1 MCILNRW
8 HGRNVNYLSILQM
21 DWIEIAKQIF
31 AFIIGG
37 GLTGL
42 GFWGL
47 NRRQKKGE
55 VAKLESEVRKLEESE
70 FRDRAT
76 QLVKDLSDA
85 NATIERISGELQAMI
100 ARQADSDIKIA
111 HLEAKIKRLE
121 DKSCKKYC
129 ACLDFERYEEHLEMS
144 AKRSI

>member
-1 MCILNRW
+1 
-8 HGRNVNYLSILQM
+8 M
-21 DWIEIAKQIF
+21 DWYEIIKDIII
-31 AFIIGG
+31 FIIGG

-55 VAKLESEVRKLEESE
+55 VAKLENEVRKLEESE

-85 NATIERISGELQAMI
+85 NATIERISGELQVMI

-121 DKSCKKYC
+121 DKGCKKYC
-129 ACLDFERYEEHLEMS
+129 TCLDFEKYEDSFKVSSE
-144 AKRSI
+144 RSV